1 MPQGVRVRVSPPA
14 QIHFRL
20 MIIQN
25 FTANEV
31 TNKIDEIS
39 FSWESPSNIALVKY
53 WGKNPD
59 QTPKNSSISFTLS
72 NCTTKTSILFKR
84 IDKTSENIGFDLIFN
99 GKKNTSFITKIVK
112 FF

>member
-14 QIHFRL
+14 QIHFHL
-20 MIIQN
+20 MIIQD
-25 FTANEV
+25 FIANEV

-72 NCTTKTSILFKR
+72 NCTTKTSIFLDTYIFLCF
-84 IDKTSENIGFDLIFN
+84 DKIFIEVNIL
-99 GKKNTSFITKIVK
+99 
-112 FF
+112 

>member
-14 QIHFRL
+14 QIHFHL
-20 MIIQN
+20 MIIQD

-84 IDKTSENIGFDLIFN
+84 IDKTSENIGFDLIFD
-99 GKKNTSFITKIVK
+99 GKKKPLSDLKL
-112 FF
+112 

>member
-14 QIHFRL
+14 QIHFHL
-20 MIIQN
+20 MIIQD

-59 QTPKNSSISFTLS
+59 QTPKIPLSALPFQTVLQKHLFYLRELIKHLKILTL
-72 NCTTKTSILFKR
+72 I
-84 IDKTSENIGFDLIFN
+84 
-99 GKKNTSFITKIVK
+99 
-112 FF
+112 